1 MRGERK
7 QVSQVGM
14 EGVREIRHTSGAGM
28 LPLGPDAEVYTALQ
42 THSRTLIFTYKK
54 L

>member
-1 MRGERK
+1 MGGERK

-14 EGVREIRHTSGAGM
+14 EGVSEVRHTSGTGM
-28 LPLGPDAEVYTALQ
+28 LPLGPDTEVYTGLQ